1 MSLYL
6 HIPFCVRRCLYCD
19 FYVLPL
25 GSGPVSQRIREF
37 RSLKHKAFLKAMA
50 EELKALPRGYRPRTL
65 YVGGG
70 TPTELPPQDLKQLFQ
85 SLHNHIDMSRV
96 SEFTCEA
103 NPGTLDAETA
113 GILIESGVD
122 RVSLG
127 IQSFDTPTLEA
138 LGRIHNAEE
147 AKEAF
152 HLLRDAGVTNLSID
166 LLFALPNAGKEVI
179 DTNLEAIAELRP
191 DHISWYSLEF
201 EPGTAF
207 TEMKEK
213 GFIQEPDQTQTEQE
227 YRRIRRGLRKLDYKQ
242 YELFS
247 FTRPGREC
255 VHNIN
260 YWRGGPYFGCGPSA
274 HSHQFG
280 IRWSNPPDL
289 TTWTQAWLH
298 SHPPDRPQE
307 TLEPGPKA
315 RERLM
320 TELRLTAGVSR
331 IDFHRD
337 TGFTPESLIP
347 PETFEEWLQD
357 GRLHQTEDRLRLSPS
372 AYLISDSLFRDI
384 V

>member
-25 GSGPVSQRIREF
+25 GTGPVSQRIREF

-70 TPTELPPQDLKQLFQ
+70 TPTELPPQDLRQLFQ
-85 SLHNHIDMSRV
+85 SLHHHVDMSRV
-96 SEFTCEA
+96 SEFTCEV
-103 NPGTLDAETA
+103 NPGTLDRETA
-113 GILIESGVD
+113 LILIDSGVD

-127 IQSFDTPTLEA
+127 IQSFDNPTLES
-138 LGRIHNAEE
+138 LGRIHNADE

-152 HLLRDAGVTNLSID
+152 HLLREAGITNLSID
-166 LLFALPNAGKEVI
+166 LLFALPHAGKDVI

-191 DHISWYSLEF
+191 DHVSWYSLEF

-207 TEMKEK
+207 TDMKEK
-213 GFIQEPDQTQTEQE
+213 GFLDEPDQHQTGQE

-255 VHNIN
+255 IHNIN

-298 SHPPDRPQE
+298 GHPPDRVQE
-307 TLEPGPKA
+307 TLDPEPKA

-331 IDFHRD
+331 IDFQRD
-337 TGFTPESLIP
+337 TGYEPESLIP
-347 PETFEEWLQD
+347 PDTFNEWVED
-357 GRLHQTEDRLRLSPS
+357 GRLHQSEDRLRLSPS